1 MSKRELIL
9 DALQELL
16 YEGTAGT
23 ASVQD
28 IAKKAGIAKGGLYYY
43 LRVKK
48 KS

>member
-28 IAKKAGIAKGGLYYY
+28 IATKAGIAKGGLYYITK
-43 LRVKK
+43 VKR